1 MKGENYVDKKTKG
14 NEEGL
19 SWYALS
25 LIGVG
30 CIIGTGFF
38 LGSSIGIQM
47 AGPAV
52 LLAFLIAGIGT
63 YIVYDSLG
71 RMSAQDPQKGSFRAY
86 AKKAFGPWAGFTSG
100 WVYWMSEML
109 ITGSQLTALS
119 IFTKFWFPN
128 IPLWVFSAF
137 YAALGIVV
145 VLLGNKGF
153 EKIENLLGVI
163 KISAILMFIIIAILA
178 LTGVIDGQKGFD
190 HFPNTKNDIL
200 PNGLKGLWSA
210 LIFGFYAF
218 GGIEIMGIMAT
229 RLKNK
234 DDAPKAG
241 KIMLIVLTIIYL
253 ISIFL
258 AVTMI
263 PWQEHSDKKSPF
275 VSALHE
281 YANLGFVPHVFNG
294 ALIIAGFST
303 MSASLFAITTMLVTM
318 ADDHD
323 APKLLAKQGK
333 LKVPPIALLVTISGL
348 VASIVT
354 ARLMPDS
361 IYEYITTAAG
371 LMLLYNWILVLF
383 SAPRLITFSRWDHIK
398 RFIGM
403 GLILLAIS
411 GTLLHASSRPGLF
424 VSLLIVLIIICADI
438 ISHFVKGRAK
448 KKKINT
454 HNGKI
459 KSHRHYRKRQ

>member
-1 MKGENYVDKKTKG
+1 
-14 NEEGL
+14 
-19 SWYALS
+19 
-25 LIGVG
+25 
-30 CIIGTGFF
+30 
-38 LGSSIGIQM
+38 
-47 AGPAV
+47 
-52 LLAFLIAGIGT
+52 
-63 YIVYDSLG
+63 
-71 RMSAQDPQKGSFRAY
+71 
-86 AKKAFGPWAGFTSG
+86 
-100 WVYWMSEML
+100 
-109 ITGSQLTALS
+109 
-119 IFTKFWFPN
+119 
-128 IPLWVFSAF
+128 
-137 YAALGIVV
+137 
-145 VLLGNKGF
+145 
-153 EKIENLLGVI
+153 
-163 KISAILMFIIIAILA
+163 
-178 LTGVIDGQKGFD
+178 
-190 HFPNTKNDIL
+190 
-200 PNGLKGLWSA
+200 
-210 LIFGFYAF
+210 
-218 GGIEIMGIMAT
+218 
-229 RLKNK
+229 
-234 DDAPKAG
+234 
-241 KIMLIVLTIIYL
+241 
-253 ISIFL
+253 
-258 AVTMI
+258 MI

-354 ARLMPDS
+354 ALLMPDS

-398 RFIGM
+398 RFIGL
-403 GLILLAIS
+403 GLIVLAIS

-424 VSLLIVLIIICADI
+424 VSLLIVLIIIFADI

-459 KSHRHYRKRQ
+459 KSHRHYRKR